1 MGNSYTFTTGGNI
14 QSGSI
19 IRAEDFTSE
28 FNALQS
34 AFDSSGGHKHNG
46 DAGEG
51 GRVEVVGPAGQLV
64 VTASA
69 LTGSSSKLLNLG
81 TSSNLLLDVFI
92 ADDKKINFGDAQD
105 ATIKYDETTSDT
117 LLFEGANIRIN
128 NTNKIIEFRDADLKI
143 HSSTNG
149 QLDIDADV
157 ELEIVAPTV
166 DIQAETAITLVS
178 DAITFGENGNT
189 DIVLSFNA
197 STSDGTLTWM
207 EDEAHFKFSDDI
219 VVDSTKK
226 IYFNDEGGEHISG
239 DATDL
244 TITSGNDLNLTATTD
259 INIPANVGLTFGND
273 AEKIEGDGTDLTI
286 SGNNIN
292 LTAVADVNIPVNV
305 GLTFDTAE
313 KIESDG
319 TDLNITVGS
328 GGDINIP
335 ANIGMTFGNDGEK
348 IEGDGTDLTITGNNI
363 NLTATA
369 DVVIPADVG
378 ITFGSG
384 EKIEGDNTD
393 LTVTSGNDINLT
405 ATGTV
410 NLNTDTVGL
419 HFGAN
424 EDVTLTHVHDTG
436 LLLNST
442 RELQFGSSS
451 TKVHQS
457 SSGVLDLT
465 ATTVQVSN
473 DLHLNTD
480 GAVLAFGADN
490 ADNLPDIRITHI
502 SPSDDFAVDS
512 GLSIISTNVNANAG
526 PVLVLDRN
534 NNNSAVN
541 DIIGSVQFKGDN
553 TSNASVIMG
562 EIKTK
567 ITDTTAGNE
576 DSDVI
581 ISNII
586 AGTPTAQLTLSATG
600 VTANVGFTNAGNS
613 STSGNLVVSA
623 DADADDLTGDSA
635 VGRLTLGAGEDLNLY
650 HGGTNSYIVNDTGDL
665 FIDTAGDIVLDA
677 DGGDIIF
684 KDDGTSI
691 GSFTNSSSDF
701 VITSSVQDKDILFK
715 GDDNGSPVTALTLDM
730 SEAGKATFSQDIN
743 VPGEVQTTK
752 IAFTD
757 GDDAMTVA
765 DGGSVT
771 FADDVTV
778 TGRAVPGTAPSPAS
792 GTSGTVTFDLSENNN
807 FTLSPSGAINDLGF
821 TNQSTS
827 VGQSGTIKL
836 YLASAYAITPATTVA
851 INTDTLTAI
860 QAAGTYMLTYFVTQ
874 GSGNNSIYISASGA
888 LT

>member
-1 MGNSYTFTTGGNI
+1 MGNSYTFTTSGNI

-19 IRAEDFTSE
+19 VRAEDFTTE
-28 FNALQS
+28 YTALQS
-34 AFDSSGGHKHNG
+34 AFDSSSGHSHDG
-46 DAGEG
+46 TAGEG
-51 GRVEVVGPAGQLV
+51 GRIETVGPAGQLV

-92 ADDKKINFGDAQD
+92 ADDKKIQFGDAQD
-105 ATIKYDETTSDT
+105 ATIEYDEDGTDR
-117 LLFEGANIRIN
+117 LLFAGANIRIA
-128 NTNKIIEFRDADLKI
+128 NTNNILEFRDGDLKI
-143 HSSTNG
+143 HSSGDG
-149 QLDIDADV
+149 QLDIDADT

-166 DIQAETAITLVS
+166 DIQASTAITLAS
-178 DAITFGENGNT
+178 DAVTFGENGDT

-197 STSDGTLTWM
+197 NTSDGTLTWM
-207 EDEAHFKFSDDI
+207 EDEAHFKFSDDV

-259 INIPANVGLTFGND
+259 INIPADVGLTFGND

-292 LTAVADVNIPVNV
+292 LTAVADVNIPTDV
-305 GLTFDTAE
+305 GLTFATTE

-319 TDLNITVGS
+319 TDLTITVGS

-384 EKIEGDNTD
+384 EKIEGDSTD

-410 NLNTDTVGL
+410 NLNTDAIGL
-419 HFGAN
+419 HFGVN

-442 RELQFGSSS
+442 NELQFGSSS

-465 ATTVQVSN
+465 ATTVRVSN

-480 GAVLAFGADN
+480 SSVLGFGQHNDITVTHVADTGLN
-490 ADNLPDIRITHI
+490 ITC
-502 SPSDDFAVDS
+502 
-512 GLSIISTNVNANAG
+512 VNTDANAG

-534 NNNSAVN
+534 NDNASNN

-553 TSNASVIMG
+553 ASNASVIMG

-581 ISNII
+581 ISNMV
-586 AGTPTAQLTLSATG
+586 AGSATPQLTLSATG
-600 VTANVGFTNAGNS
+600 VTANVGFTNTGDL
-613 STSGNLVVSA
+613 TVG
-623 DADADDLTGDSA
+623 DDLLLNSDSA
-635 VGRLTLGAGEDLNLY
+635 VISLGAG
-650 HGGTNSYIVNDTGDL
+650 
-665 FIDTAGDIVLDA
+665 ADA
-677 DGGDIIF
+677 TITH
-684 KDDGTSI
+684 DGTTGVTI
-691 GSFTNSSSDF
+691 AANP
-701 VITSSVQDKDILFK
+701 ITIDS
-715 GDDNGSPVTALTLDM
+715 GGALTLDAHTGIFIFRDGASD
-730 SEAGKATFSQDIN
+730 SEILRFTEGNSGDVTIKLATNAKDLVFTDNGDAVNMKILDAAAGIN

-765 DGGSVT
+765 DGGDVT
-771 FADDVTV
+771 FANDVTV
-778 TGRAVPGTAPSPAS
+778 TGRA
-792 GTSGTVTFDLSENNN
+792 SGTVTTNTNGQMDLEVSNHFNY
-807 FTLSPSGAINDLGF
+807 TPSGTDEIELDNFKA
-821 TNQSTS
+821 
-827 VGQSGTIKL
+827 GQSGTIFL
-836 YLASAYAITPATTVA
+836 DNSGGHSLSVDSPILINADQLTA
-851 INTDTLTAI
+851 INT
-860 QAAGTYMLTYFVTQ
+860 AGKYMLSYFCTVDQPNATLDN
-874 GSGNNSIYISASGA
+874 SANNDKIIMSVSGA

>member
-19 IRAEDFTSE
+19 VRAEDFTTE
-28 FNALQS
+28 YTALQS
-34 AFDSSGGHKHNG
+34 AFDSSSGHSHDG
-46 DAGEG
+46 TTGEG
-51 GRVEVVGPAGQLV
+51 GRIDVVGPAGQLV

-81 TSSNLLLDVFI
+81 TSSNLILDVFI
-92 ADDKKINFGDAQD
+92 ADDKKIQFGDAQD
-105 ATIKYDETTSDT
+105 ATIEYDEDGTDT
-117 LLFEGANIRIN
+117 LLFAGANIRIA
-128 NTNKIIEFRDADLKI
+128 NTNNIIEFRDADLKI

-166 DIQAETAITLVS
+166 DIQASTAITLAS
-178 DAITFGENGNT
+178 DAVTFGENGDT

-197 STSDGTLTWM
+197 NTSDGTLTWM
-207 EDEAHFKFSDDI
+207 EDEAHFKVSDDV

-259 INIPANVGLTFGND
+259 INIPADVGLTFGND

-292 LTAVADVNIPVNV
+292 LTAVADVNIPVDV
-305 GLTFDTAE
+305 GLTFATAE

-319 TDLNITVGS
+319 TDLSITVGAD
-328 GGDINIP
+328 GDINIP

-384 EKIEGDNTD
+384 EKIEGDSTD

-419 HFGAN
+419 HFGVN
-424 EDVTLTHVHDTG
+424 EEVKLTHVHDTG

-442 RELQFGSSS
+442 NELQFGSSS

-465 ATTVQVSN
+465 ATTVRVSH

-480 GAVLAFGADN
+480 SSVLGFGEHNDITVTHVAD
-490 ADNLPDIRITHI
+490 T
-502 SPSDDFAVDS
+502 
-512 GLSIISTNVNANAG
+512 GLTVTSINTDANAG

-534 NNNSAVN
+534 NDNASNN

-553 TSNASVIMG
+553 ASNASVIMG

-581 ISNII
+581 ISNMI
-586 AGTPTAQLTLSATG
+586 AGTATPQLTLSATG
-600 VTANVGFTNAGNS
+600 VTANVAFTNAGNT
-613 STSGNLVVSA
+613 STTGNVVISA
-623 DADADDLTGDSA
+623 DADADDVTGDSA
-635 VGRLTLGAGEDLNLY
+635 TGRLTIGAGEDLNLY

-665 FIDTAGDIVLDA
+665 VIDTASNMVIDSASGIF
-677 DGGDIIF
+677 IF
-684 KDDGTSI
+684 KDS
-691 GSFTNSSSDF
+691 GSEVLRVTEGNSGDVTVKLATNAKDLVFT
-701 VITSSVQDKDILFK
+701 
-715 GDDNGSPVTALTLDM
+715 DNGDAVNMKILDAA
-730 SEAGKATFSQDIN
+730 AGIN

-771 FADDVTV
+771 FADDVTITNDVTV
-778 TGRAVPGTAPSPAS
+778 TGRAVPGTAPSAAS
-792 GTSGTVTFDLSENNN
+792 GTSGDITFDLAVNNN
-807 FTLSPSGAINDLGF
+807 FTLTVSGAITSLGF
-821 TNQSTS
+821 TNQDATAI
-827 VGQSGTIKL
+827 GQSGTIKL
-836 YLASAYAITPATTVA
+836 VLGSAYAITPASTIA
-851 INTDTLTAI
+851 INATTLTSI
-860 QAAGTYMLTYFVTQ
+860 QAAGTYMLTYFVTAA
-874 GSGNNSIYISASGA
+874 SGADSIFITSSGA